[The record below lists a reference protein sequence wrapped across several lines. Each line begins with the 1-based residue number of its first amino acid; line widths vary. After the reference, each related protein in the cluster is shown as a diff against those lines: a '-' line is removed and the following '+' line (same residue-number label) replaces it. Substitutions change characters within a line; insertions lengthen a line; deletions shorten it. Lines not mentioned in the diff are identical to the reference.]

1 MSKMNFDSWDNFDKL
16 CLSSHYRKN
25 TAADKKAAS
34 DFAEMVEEMRGAKN
48 KSENDLWEEYER
60 EQKQRKLTETTD
72 AEIRQAARARA
83 IKRKKL
89 LEYMQFLKQTSIKRA
104 DEEREMIIKHN
115 KKNINNARYKP
126 KTVYVPVSRAWFAGA
141 EDDEFNV

>member
-1 MSKMNFDSWDNFDKL
+1 MGQFRQALFILPLPQK
-16 CLSSHYRKN
+16 YRSGQK
-25 TAADKKAAS
+25 TAS

-60 EQKQRKLTETTD
+60 EQKQRKLTEPTD

-115 KKNINNARYKP
+115 KMNINNARYKP
-126 KTVYVPVSRAWFAGA
+126 KTVYAPVSRAWFAGT